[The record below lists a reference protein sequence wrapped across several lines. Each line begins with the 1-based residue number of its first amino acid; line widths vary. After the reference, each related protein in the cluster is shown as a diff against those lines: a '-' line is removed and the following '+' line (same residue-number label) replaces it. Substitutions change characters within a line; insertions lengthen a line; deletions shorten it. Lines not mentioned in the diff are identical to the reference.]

1 MFPKRTLYKKC
12 IRLLLQLATLFLIG
26 MSAACTEP
34 TLLIPTP
41 TAVSPQ
47 TTATA
52 PATAVP
58 TNVPTN
64 VPTATPIPTPTSI
77 PALPA
82 ITRPLPSDPM
92 IWFVQD
98 GKLWRA
104 DLQGIEREQL
114 GSDDFLSW
122 GDAEGFGIASLR
134 LSPDGRWLANPVH
147 QDNKLH
153 ILDLGT
159 GQERV
164 LPVSSTALAW
174 SPDSLTLAYAPA
186 RTFPASVKP
195 DCALCLYDLATDA
208 HTSLI
213 PNSDPSLESIGN
225 LIWSA
230 DGLQLAYGCCFV
242 PREPYEGVSDGRI
255 ETIHI
260 STGEHSEAGPLTSS
274 VGGGVARFCWRD
286 GKIVTTDF
294 VDGDRCA
301 ATPGDWLNPISQD
314 NLLAAWEAVPDSS
327 NWMTTRLFVTNQATG
342 ELIWERMLETTSPL
356 RLGWSPDGRYLFF
369 NDGST
374 APIWRL
380 TADNSELHQI
390 APDGLLLGV
399 VDLRE

>member
-1 MFPKRTLYKKC
+1 
-12 IRLLLQLATLFLIG
+12 
-26 MSAACTEP
+26 
-34 TLLIPTP
+34 
-41 TAVSPQ
+41 
-47 TTATA
+47 
-52 PATAVP
+52 
-58 TNVPTN
+58 
-64 VPTATPIPTPTSI
+64 
-77 PALPA
+77 
-82 ITRPLPSDPM
+82 M

-98 GKLWRA
+98 GKLWRS

-174 SPDSLTLAYAPA
+174 SPDSRTLAYAPVQN
-186 RTFPASVKP
+186 FPTSPSP

-213 PNSDPSLESIGN
+213 PNSDPSLESIHN

-286 GKIVTTDF
+286 GHIVTTDF
-294 VDGDRCA
+294 VEEDRCA
-301 ATPGDWLNPISQD
+301 ATSGDWLNPISQD
-314 NLLAAWEAVPDSS
+314 NLLATWEAVPDSS
-327 NWMTTRLFVTNQATG
+327 NWMTTRLSVTNQATG
-342 ELIWERMLETTSPL
+342 ELVWERMLETTSPL

-374 APIWRL
+374 SPIWRL

-390 APDGLLLGV
+390 ALDGFLLGV

>member
-1 MFPKRTLYKKC
+1 MFPKRTLSKKNKH
-12 IRLLLQLATLFLIG
+12 IRLLLQLAALFLIG

-34 TLLIPTP
+34 TLLIPTL

-52 PATAVP
+52 SATAVP
-58 TNVPTN
+58 TNVPT
-64 VPTATPIPTPTSI
+64 VTPTPTPTTI
-77 PALPA
+77 PTLPA

-174 SPDSLTLAYAPA
+174 SYRQRLPSMSCIRPA
-186 RTFPASVKP
+186 GA
-195 DCALCLYDLATDA
+195 
-208 HTSLI
+208 
-213 PNSDPSLESIGN
+213 ESQR
-225 LIWSA
+225 WA
-230 DGLQLAYGCCFV
+230 
-242 PREPYEGVSDGRI
+242 
-255 ETIHI
+255 
-260 STGEHSEAGPLTSS
+260 
-274 VGGGVARFCWRD
+274 
-286 GKIVTTDF
+286 
-294 VDGDRCA
+294 
-301 ATPGDWLNPISQD
+301 
-314 NLLAAWEAVPDSS
+314 
-327 NWMTTRLFVTNQATG
+327 
-342 ELIWERMLETTSPL
+342 
-356 RLGWSPDGRYLFF
+356 
-369 NDGST
+369 
-374 APIWRL
+374 
-380 TADNSELHQI
+380 
-390 APDGLLLGV
+390 
-399 VDLRE
+399 

>member
-1 MFPKRTLYKKC
+1 MFPKRTLYKKKEC
-12 IRLLLQLATLFLIG
+12 IRLLLQLAALFLIG
-26 MSAACTEP
+26 MSTACTEP
-34 TLLIPTP
+34 AILTPTP

-47 TTATA
+47 ATATTL
-52 PATAVP
+52 ATAVP
-58 TNVPTN
+58 TAP
-64 VPTATPIPTPTSI
+64 PIPTPTAI
-77 PALPA
+77 PALPV
-82 ITRPLPSDPM
+82 ITQPLRSDPM
-92 IWFVQD
+92 IRFVRD

-104 DLQGIEREQL
+104 DVQGVALTKL

-122 GDAEGFGIASLR
+122 GEAEGFGIASLR

-164 LPVSSTALAW
+164 LPVSSTELAW
-174 SPDSLTLAYAPA
+174 SPDSRTLAYAPV
-186 RTFPASVKP
+186 RNFPTSP
-195 DCALCLYDLATDA
+195 SPNCTLCLYDLASDTY
-208 HTSLI
+208 TSLI
-213 PNSDPSLESIGN
+213 PNSDPSLESIHH

-230 DGLQLAYGCCFV
+230 DGLQLAYACCFV
-242 PREPYEGVSDGRI
+242 PREPYEGISDGRI
-255 ETIHI
+255 ETIHLG
-260 STGEHSEAGPLTSS
+260 TGEHSEAGPLTSS

-286 GKIVTTDF
+286 GQIVTTDF

-301 ATPGDWLNPISQD
+301 ASPGDWLNPISQD

-327 NWMTTRLFVTNQATG
+327 NWTTTRLSVTNRATG
-342 ELIWERMLETTSPL
+342 ELVWERMLETTSPI

-380 TADNSELHQI
+380 TADNSELRQI
-390 APDGLLLGV
+390 APADLLLGI